1 MIVKPVEYKHR
12 IYGYVRVST
21 QEQCRSGVS
30 IDQQK
35 QLITNFSINKYN
47 RAIDQWFIDDG
58 VSGTTDILERP
69 ASRHLTDIIEEH
81 DVVIAT
87 RS

>member
-47 RAIDQWFIDDG
+47 RAIDQW
-58 VSGTTDILERP
+58 LLMM
-69 ASRHLTDIIEEH
+69 ASRERLTSWSVRPLGI
-81 DVVIAT
+81 
-87 RS
+87 

>member
-35 QLITNFSINKYN
+35 QLITNFSMGKYG
-47 RAIDQWFIDDG
+47 RAPQ
-58 VSGTTDILERP
+58 
-69 ASRHLTDIIEEH
+69 
-81 DVVIAT
+81 
-87 RS
+87 

>member
-1 MIVKPVEYKHR
+1 MIVQPVAYKHR

-35 QLITNFSINKYN
+35 KLITKF
-47 RAIDQWFIDDG
+47 
-58 VSGTTDILERP
+58 
-69 ASRHLTDIIEEH
+69 
-81 DVVIAT
+81 
-87 RS
+87 